1 VRVLLKQVRG
11 RKKSPR
17 WTEIAKETERS
28 MESTVKPR
36 ILGYAEK
43 IVANWEHKPQFKARK
58 SVGRGGIVLYVYPTG
73 PNAVYWIWTSR
84 GTKKHKIRPKT
95 QRRFAAGAPEGR
107 GGQFRKRAKLLAFP
121 TGYVPKTTP
130 RGPGYG
136 GPGTA
141 TGPTVF
147 AVEVDHPGTKARHFE
162 EAWARWAKT
171 WFRREIENAMRRGAK
186 RT

>member
-1 VRVLLKQVRG
+1 MRVLLRQVRG

-17 WTEIAKETERS
+17 WTEIAKEVERS

-36 ILGYAEK
+36 ILEYAEK
-43 IVANWEHKPQFKARK
+43 IVANWEHEPQFKARK
-58 SVGRGGIVLYVYPTG
+58 SVGRGGIVLYVYPIG
-73 PNAVYWIWTSR
+73 PNAQYWIWTSR
-84 GTKKHKIRPKT
+84 GTKRHPI
-95 QRRFAAGAPEGR
+95 
-107 GGQFRKRAKLLAFP
+107 RAKKGSTLAFP

-130 RGPGYG
+130 RGPSYG
-136 GPGTA
+136 GPGKA

-171 WFRREIENAMRRGAK
+171 WFRREIEAAMRRGA
-186 RT
+186 RRA